1 MTERANITKYGM
13 ITRKA
18 LALCGVA
25 LPLVVF
31 NLFASRQQSDMVND
45 LSLAMTLIFIVIA
58 VWFVV
63 AATTSLAQR
72 TDRTFHA

>member
-1 MTERANITKYGM
+1 MTQRANITNYGM

-31 NLFASRQQSDMVND
+31 NVFASREQSDMVND
-45 LSLAMTLIFIVIA
+45 LSLAMPLIFIVFA
-58 VWFVV
+58 VWFIV

-72 TDRTFHA
+72 TDWTFHA